1 MEKIKELNGYK
12 DIEIDFEGIMAES
25 GLVMDMLHL
34 NDLKQRKLYL
44 NEGID
49 KDSVME
55 IIQHIIRYNV
65 EDKGKD
71 VEKRKPIL
79 LYVTSNGG
87 SVDAGY
93 ELIDMIT
100 ASKTPVHTVNLGF
113 QYSMG
118 FLIGIAGHKRFAMPN
133 AKFLHHDG
141 YNAAYDSGSKV
152 QDRIKFDAR
161 VDDRTKEYV
170 LSRSNITPD
179 EYDANLRVEWYMF
192 ADEAKQKGFVDYI
205 IGEDCDMDAII

>member
-44 NEGID
+44 NDGID

-65 EDKGKD
+65 EDKGND

-100 ASKTPVHTVNLGF
+100 ASKTPVYTINLGF

>member
-12 DIEIDFEGIMAES
+12 DIEIDFEGIMTES

-34 NDLKQRKLYL
+34 NDLKQRKLHL
-44 NEGID
+44 NDGID

-71 VEKRKPIL
+71 IEKRKPIL

-100 ASKTPVHTVNLGF
+100 ASKTPVYTINLGF

-170 LSRSNITPD
+170 LSRSNITSD

-205 IGEDCDMDAII
+205 IGEDCDLDAVI

>member
-1 MEKIKELNGYK
+1 MEKIKGLNGYK
-12 DIEIDFEGIMAES
+12 DIEIDFEGIMTES

-44 NEGID
+44 NDGID

-65 EDKGKD
+65 EDKGND

-100 ASKTPVHTVNLGF
+100 ASKTPVYTINLGF

>member
-12 DIEIDFEGIMAES
+12 EIEIDFEGIMTES

-44 NEGID
+44 NDGID

-65 EDKGKD
+65 EDKGND

-100 ASKTPVHTVNLGF
+100 ASKTPVYTINLGF

>member
-12 DIEIDFEGIMAES
+12 DIEIDFEGIMTES

-100 ASKTPVHTVNLGF
+100 ASKTPVYTINLGF

-170 LSRSNITPD
+170 LSRSNITPE
-179 EYDANLRVEWYMF
+179 EYDANIRVEWYMF

>member
-1 MEKIKELNGYK
+1 MEKIKELNGCK

>member
-71 VEKRKPIL
+71 IEKRKPIL

-100 ASKTPVHTVNLGF
+100 ASKTPVYTVNLGF

>member
-100 ASKTPVHTVNLGF
+100 ASKTPVYTVNLGF

>member
-71 VEKRKPIL
+71 IEKRKPIL

-93 ELIDMIT
+93 ELSDMIT
-100 ASKTPVHTVNLGF
+100 ASKTPVYTVNLGF

>member
-71 VEKRKPIL
+71 IEKRKPIL

-100 ASKTPVHTVNLGF
+100 ASKTPVYTVNLGF

-141 YNAAYDSGSKV
+141 YNSAYDSGSKV

-170 LSRSNITPD
+170 LSRSNITQD

>member
-71 VEKRKPIL
+71 AEKRKPIL

-100 ASKTPVHTVNLGF
+100 ASKTPVYTINLGF

-192 ADEAKQKGFVDYI
+192 ADEAKQRGFVDYI